1 MTEEGEERRREE
13 KKGEERRREEKREE
27 RRREEKREDVF
38 GDFSEQ
44 LQVIGD
50 YLPALRRV

>member
-1 MTEEGEERRREE
+1 MTEE
-13 KKGEERRREEKREE
+13 REE
-27 RRREEKREDVF
+27 RRREEKRGEDVF

-44 LQVIGD
+44 LQVIGG